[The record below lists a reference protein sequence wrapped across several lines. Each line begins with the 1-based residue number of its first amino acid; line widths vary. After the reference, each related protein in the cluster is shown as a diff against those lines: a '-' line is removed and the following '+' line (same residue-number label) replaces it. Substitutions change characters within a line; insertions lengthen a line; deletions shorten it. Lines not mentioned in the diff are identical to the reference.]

1 MVDKTMMT
9 SSEEDSKISNESNL
23 YVDNT
28 IDS

>member
-23 YVDNT
+23 NVDNT